1 MWQPGWEGIWGRGF
15 AGEWIYIYIYIYV
28 CVCVCVC
35 IYICIYMA
43 ESLHCSSETIKTLVI
58 GYIPIQN
65 KKFKKLLTPLIN
77 NKLIDTVFIY

>member
-1 MWQPGWEGIWGRGF
+1 MHNVMWQPGWEGIWGRGF
-15 AGEWIYIYIYIYV
+15 GGEWIIYV
-28 CVCVCVC
+28 
-35 IYICIYMA
+35 CIYMA
-43 ESLHCSSETIKTLVI
+43 ESLHCSFETIKTLII